1 MPFEDLDVKDRDSYA
16 FVKGKTESIVSRMR
30 NSPGKN
36 SKSSEFT
43 KLSHQLV
50 TRGELTW
57 IDLFFNPL
65 IGEDRNMKI
74 CPDEDEDGNPVWQI
88 QS

>member
-1 MPFEDLDVKDRDSYA
+1 MPIEDLDVENRDSYA

-30 NSPGKN
+30 NSPAKN
-36 SKSSEFT
+36 SHK
-43 KLSHQLV
+43 LV

-65 IGEDRNMKI
+65 IGKDRNVKI
-74 CPDEDEDGNPVWQI
+74 CPDEDEDDNPVW
-88 QS
+88 